1 MAVFDG
7 EILDLDFSGVSDLA
21 APPPGMYPARVDEC
35 HAALSKT
42 SGEPTLYFQFVLLG
56 PEGFVGRKVRHS
68 RSLQPQSR
76 PYLKR
81 ALAALGY
88 TQEQLESHLRVRPE
102 ELVDMT
108 CAIRITNAM
117 RDGEMTYGVA
127 RMYPITQATGAQIAP
142 AEAPFSDL
150 EDAAFDNLEPTT
162 SPKVADEPDDIL
174 PDDEL
179 GDLDELSED
188 DFLGL

>member
-21 APPPGMYPARVDEC
+21 IIPAGTYPARVDAC
-35 HAALSKT
+35 HAALSKA
-42 SGEPTLYFQFVLLG
+42 SGEPTLYFEFVLLG
-56 PEGFVGRKVRHS
+56 PGDLAGRKARHS
-68 RSLQPQSR
+68 RSLQKQAR
-76 PYLKR
+76 PYLR
-81 ALAALGY
+81 RSLVALGY
-88 TQEQLESHLRVRPE
+88 TKEQLAGHLRVRPE
-102 ELVDMT
+102 ALVDMT
-108 CAIRITNAM
+108 CAIRITNEV
-117 RDGEMTYGVA
+117 RDGEPSYSVA
-127 RMYPITQATGAQIAP
+127 RMYPITRATGAQIAP

-162 SPKVADEPDDIL
+162 PSEVVDEPDDVL

>member
-1 MAVFDG
+1 MVFDG

-21 APPPGMYPARVDEC
+21 VIPAGMYPARVDAC
-35 HAALSKT
+35 HVAASRA
-42 SGEPTLYFQFVLLG
+42 SGEPTLYFEFVLLG
-56 PEGFVGRKVRHS
+56 PGDLAGRKARYS
-68 RSLQPQSR
+68 RSLQTSAR

-88 TQEQLESHLRVRPE
+88 AKEQLAGRLRVRPE
-102 ELVDMT
+102 ELIEMT
-108 CAIRITNAM
+108 CAIRITNEV
-117 RDGEMTYGVA
+117 RDGEPTYSVA
-127 RMYPITQATGAQIAP
+127 RMYPITKATGAQIAP

-150 EDAAFDNLEPTT
+150 EDAAFDNLEPTK
-162 SPKVADEPDDIL
+162 SAEVADEPEDIL
-174 PDDEL
+174 PSDEL